1 MFSEAQAKSEAQRIL
16 RNCEQHD
23 RVPHLPF
30 GGEQSLRVVAGYAHV
45 GALASA
51 SLRFAP
57 EVSARVN
64 AANAIEKLLSKT
76 VLMQS
81 RLPRVVRVNV
91 ATAIHSA
98 LLYAAATWPQLSA
111 PQRKKCAV
119 RYYSSL
125 RKAVDG
131 HWVPDIQSR
140 PISWDE
146 VFYRAKR

>member
-23 RVPHLPF
+23 GVPHLPF

-98 LLYAAATWPQLSA
+98 LL
-111 PQRKKCAV
+111 
-119 RYYSSL
+119 
-125 RKAVDG
+125 
-131 HWVPDIQSR
+131 
-140 PISWDE
+140 
-146 VFYRAKR
+146 